1 MPVGIVR
8 RSQKRG
14 TFIVDRPTKGKVPT
28 LLMCDLK
35 KRVKVC
41 ELTDRRSAN
50 LKVITDGFTDKVI

>member
-1 MPVGIVR
+1 MPVVIVR

-14 TFIVDRPTKGKVPT
+14 TFIVDRPTKVPT

-41 ELTDRRSAN
+41 ELSDRRSAN
-50 LKVITDGFTDKVI
+50 LKVITNGCTDKVI